1 MHPAIIAK
9 ELNVLNRYCKQLN
22 ILEDYLT
29 QYQNGIFSPRILM
42 SGNIRNEKIDQIGLT
57 LEIDVKA
64 YIRELFSVEWVK
76 EYGTDNDLY
85 GNAPDILKVKDN
97 ISELLEMIRKKK
109 KMYYAWK
116 EKVLYI
122 AAKKGNLKAIPM
134 HPPAHKIHG
143 IWMECVTYGNRRF
156 HIFST
161 PEKVAEYDQ
170 KYPHVSDFGTN
181 GYLNYQIYT
190 KEEIEHAET
199 VILDFLEKTK
209 KYLKNYV
216 PVERESPW
224 KSTTERAKTDH

>member
-1 MHPAIIAK
+1 MYPAVVAK

-22 ILEDYLT
+22 ILEDYLH
-29 QYQNGIFSPRILM
+29 QYQNETFSPRILM
-42 SGNIRNEKIDQIGLT
+42 SGNIRNEKIDQIGST
-57 LEIDVKA
+57 LGIDVKA
-64 YIRELFSVEWVK
+64 HIRELFAVEWKK
-76 EYGTDNDLY
+76 EYGSDKDLY
-85 GNAPDILKVKDN
+85 NKAPDVLKIKGD

-156 HIFST
+156 HTFST
-161 PEKVAEYDQ
+161 AEKVAEYNL
-170 KYPHVSDFGTN
+170 KYPNASDWGTN

-199 VILDFLEKTK
+199 VILDFLAQNK

-216 PVERESPW
+216 FVERESPW